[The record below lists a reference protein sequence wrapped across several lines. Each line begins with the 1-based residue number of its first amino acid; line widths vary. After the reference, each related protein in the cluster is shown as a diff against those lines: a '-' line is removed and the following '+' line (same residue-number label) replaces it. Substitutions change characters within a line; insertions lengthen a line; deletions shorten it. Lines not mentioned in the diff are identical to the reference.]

1 MTTSKDWRRDERGS
15 GTFLTMSLM
24 TITAMAAF
32 IGACLMS
39 WFGCVHLTRS
49 AADLAALAGADA
61 FSNGQ
66 DACTKAGA
74 AASANGVTM
83 TACQVAS
90 NGVDLV
96 VRVTVRMDAKPRVVF
111 GPTQFTHTS
120 EAGYVRS

>member
-1 MTTSKDWRRDERGS
+1 MTTINDWRRDERGS

-49 AADLAALAGADA
+49 AVDLAALAGADA

-66 DACTKAGA
+66 DACAKAGA